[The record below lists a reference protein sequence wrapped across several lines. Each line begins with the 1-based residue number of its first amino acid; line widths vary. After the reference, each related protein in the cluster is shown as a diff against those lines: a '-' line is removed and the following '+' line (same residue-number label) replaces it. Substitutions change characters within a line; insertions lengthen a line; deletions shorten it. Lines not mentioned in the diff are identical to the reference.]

1 MQQGGGTHGD
11 PEPSRIS
18 VLFSALPEE
27 HQLCCLDHNPNS
39 ALRTR
44 TIALIRP
51 RTARQLK
58 THLIFSPLRYCFS
71 VISPFT
77 AQPNSSSNYYP
88 GTRGLGECSQTP
100 CQVFVL
106 PLIGWKGGTDRDQSA
121 DAPFTDRTHTRNMRN
136 HTTEIYKQFP
146 TLIKVLFLFG
156 WVFLTIKTKQLC
168 SRQNQRS
175 QKNFLRFT
183 NSIAR

>member
-18 VLFSALPEE
+18 VLFSALPAE
-27 HQLCCLDHNPNS
+27 HRLCCLDHNPNS

-51 RTARQLK
+51 RAARQLK

-71 VISPFT
+71 VISLFT

-106 PLIGWKGGTDRDQSA
+106 PLIGWKRGNRQGPKCRCPIYRPNTDQEHEKS
-121 DAPFTDRTHTRNMRN
+121 HYRNL
-136 HTTEIYKQFP
+136 QFP

-175 QKNFLRFT
+175 QKNLLRFT